1 MGTSSPQRERVVDR
15 RATRNR
21 RRRHR
26 RIAAFVAVSVAAFG
40 GAAAFAAWTVG
51 GGGSGT
57 ATAVSAQNLTTGTA
71 ATTAALL
78 PGHLGRG
85 NLSLSVNNPNP
96 FPVTITSVNADG
108 AAVPDATHASGC
120 VTTGCGVRD
129 HGHQQSDS
137 RERVVVVHGRR
148 RIDVERL
155 RHRMSGR
162 DVHHSGLVQRD
173 ELTQGRRQRVNSMR
187 GTWRVALTIV
197 VAALAIQWA
206 APSARAAWSP
216 GSIASG
222 RSSALTVGPP
232 VAAAASA
239 KSSSSVDITGRRP
252 DRQVR
257 RHRSTSCDAPRSTTT
272 PVCTVDRSTFTC
284 RDNGL
289 TWPPTYTY
297 TVEGVYREL
306 ELG

>member
-71 ATTAALL
+71 ATTAALY
-78 PGHLGRG
+78 PGISGA

-120 VTTGCGVRD
+120 VTTG
-129 HGHQQSDS
+129 
-137 RERVVVVHGRR
+137 
-148 RIDVERL
+148 
-155 RHRMSGR
+155 
-162 DVHHSGLVQRD
+162 
-173 ELTQGRRQRVNSMR
+173 
-187 GTWRVALTIV
+187 VAYATT
-197 VAALAIQWA
+197 ATSKAIPA
-206 APSARAAWSP
+206 N
-216 GSIASG
+216 G
-222 RSSALTVGPP
+222 
-232 VAAAASA
+232 
-239 KSSSSVDITGRRP
+239 SSSFTVAGVSMSNASDTGC
-252 DRQVR
+252 QG
-257 RHRSTSCDAPRSTTT
+257 A
-272 PVCTVDRSTFTC
+272 TFTIPVSFSA
-284 RDNGL
+284 
-289 TWPPTYTY
+289 TS
-297 TVEGVYREL
+297 
-306 ELG
+306 